1 MLETTTLEKSIK
13 YALPIAQKLYDKIA
27 KPLIENK
34 VLNLIDRR
42 IELGNFKNNSISYL
56 ASLYGQS
63 SIINTIAFQN
73 APKKLSDLYIPLT
86 ITELSSGAEIV
97 INEENGSLE
106 HHDRILLTD
115 NAGMGK
121 STLCKKIILNEI
133 SNGNTIP
140 IFVELRRLTNA
151 NISQYISK
159 QLKIESHHLDYV
171 ISRAPFT
178 FLFDGVDE
186 IEPELTKDI
195 IDSINRFISNNQEN
209 RFIITSRKE
218 TYLSNF
224 TNFKYFNIKRLKES
238 ESYELIKKYDPT
250 GIIAQKLITSL
261 RQNKNNSINEFL
273 VTPLYVSLLFCSYR
287 HKTVIP
293 QKKNLFYSQVFEAL
307 FDSHDLSKDIG
318 YVRKKHSGLDST
330 EFHSLLRRLAFWCLK
345 NGGKLEFTKDEIE
358 IVTKEILTQ
367 CQDLNCAASSFIK
380 DITSTVPLFVKEGS
394 YIRWSHKSLMEYFSA
409 MFIAHDVRSK
419 SNEILNK
426 MLESTSWLRY
436 QNIFDL
442 YADIDFSGFK
452 EYLGE
457 KCVEKYLDELKRA
470 KDLLTDCEIPE
481 KTIEERSALC
491 FGRTI
496 TINTKKKN
504 SDELFALIED
514 DDKKDEVNKKSFF
527 VLNRAKNTIVI
538 MISEDSDS
546 MIYKILSSRMK
557 SLTPKESS
565 QRENVNADFLNCPEN
580 EYLVNN
586 EPKCPLNSTE
596 NFPKVNELLSL
607 ISKIETI
614 SENDAITLLSS
625 ITENKT
631 RGVYALLDGF

>member
-1 MLETTTLEKSIK
+1 MLETITLEKSIK
-13 YALPIAQKLYDKIA
+13 YALPIAGRLYDKIA
-27 KPLIENK
+27 KPLIESK
-34 VLNLIDRR
+34 ALNLIERR

-56 ASLYGQS
+56 ANLYGQS

-73 APKKLSDLYIPLT
+73 APKKLNDLYIPLT
-86 ITELSSGAEIV
+86 ITELSSGTEIV
-97 INEENGSLE
+97 INDDNGNLE

-121 STLCKKIILNEI
+121 STLCKKIILNEV

-140 IFVELRRLTNA
+140 IFVELRRLTNS

-159 QLKIESHHLDYV
+159 QLKIESHHLEYV
-171 ISRAPFT
+171 VSRAPFT
-178 FLFDGVDE
+178 FLLDGVDE
-186 IEPELTKDI
+186 IEPELTKDVI
-195 IDSINRFISNNQEN
+195 ESINKFILNNPEN

-218 TYLSNF
+218 TYLSSF
-224 TNFKYFNIKRLKES
+224 TNFQYFNIKRLKES

-250 GIIAQKLITSL
+250 GIISQKLIISL

-358 IVTKEILTQ
+358 IVTKEILIQ
-367 CQDLNCAASSFIK
+367 CQDLTCAASSFIK

-426 MLESTSWLRY
+426 MLESSSWLRY

-457 KCVEKYLDELKRA
+457 KCIREYLDGLEKA
-470 KDLLTDCEIPE
+470 KILLSECEIPQ

-496 TINTKKKN
+496 TINTKQKN
-504 SDELFALIED
+504 NDELFALLEND
-514 DDKKDEVNKKSFF
+514 DRKGEVNRKSFF
-527 VLNRAKNTIVI
+527 VINRSKNTIVI
-538 MISEDSDS
+538 IISEDSNS

-557 SLTPKESS
+557 SLIPKDVS
-565 QRENVNADFLNCPEN
+565 QREDINADFLNCPEN
-580 EYLVNN
+580 EYLVTN
-586 EPKCPLNSTE
+586 EPNCPLNSKD
-596 NFPKVNELLSL
+596 NFSKINELLSL
-607 ISKIETI
+607 TSKIETI
-614 SENDAITLLSS
+614 SEHDALALLLSIS
-625 ITENKT
+625 ENKT
-631 RGVYALLDGF
+631 RGVYALLEGF